1 MKIKSPCIEI
11 CQLDDDGKLCLGCFR
26 YLDEI
31 SGWQTFSEEKKKKI
45 LDAIKLR
52 KQ

>member
-1 MKIKSPCIEI
+1 MKIKSPCMEK
-11 CQLDDDGKLCLGCFR
+11 CQLDVHGKFCLGCFR

-31 SGWQTFSEEKKKKI
+31 SDWQTFSEEKKRNI
-45 LDAIKLR
+45 LDKIKLR